1 MTLKVRINGQ
11 MRQITGPGNSP
22 VTFINGAKKKLAKGV
37 MFINGVKKV
46 LWDTHSL
53 QIWKTNI
60 DDIVSNGT
68 LFNVSNKYAFL
79 CDDDKNIYKIN
90 IENKSAPVLASSSKL
105 GRITLFSPFD
115 STNSNMVYYAISDN
129 YKAQQININTADFS
143 LSANNVVIFSS
154 GSRWGNRSGG
164 LIGTNNWLGA
174 SSANPSLLYTNTTS
188 VGVFFSTRASTVG
201 TVWPLLAKRD
211 ATSYLGC
218 GNNGL
223 SVLTAT
229 TIDPRV
235 PDVLYQDIL
244 VDGTNIVCAGSDG
257 FAIFNNNFDRIT
269 SKSIAE
275 YRHCYLL
282 GKIRDYYYV
291 VEAPRNI
298 QASDKNVYL
307 QIYTTGGV
315 LFEQINMN
323 LSIELSGNANFA
335 NPVRAV
341 PHISSSGMLGF
352 YFYPGV
358 YSGEVGTLVIIQGY

>member
-11 MRQITGPGNSP
+11 MKQITGPGNSP
-22 VTFINGAKKKLAKGV
+22 VTFVNGEKKKLAKGV
-37 MFINGVKKV
+37 TFVNGEKKV

-53 QIWKTNI
+53 QIWKINI
-60 DDIVSNGT
+60 DDIGSKGI
-68 LFNVSNKYAFL
+68 LFNASNKYAFL
-79 CDDDKNIYKIN
+79 YSGKNIYKIN
-90 IENKSAPVLASSSKL
+90 IENKSAPVLVSSSKL
-105 GRITLFSPFD
+105 GQITLFSPLD
-115 STNSNMVYYAISDN
+115 STNSNMVYYAIADD
-129 YKAQQININTADFS
+129 YKAQQININTADYSIF
-143 LSANNVVIFSS
+143 ANNVVNFTS

-174 SSANPSLLYTNTTS
+174 SLANPSLLYANTTS
-188 VGVFFSTRASTVG
+188 VGVFFSTGTSTVG
-201 TVWPLLAKRD
+201 TVSPSLAKRD

-218 GNNGL
+218 GNKGL

-229 TIDPRV
+229 AITPRV

-257 FAIFNNNFDRIT
+257 FAIFNTNFDKIT
-269 SKSIAE
+269 SKSVAE

-282 GKIRDYYYV
+282 GKIRGYYYV
-291 VEAPRNI
+291 VEAPRNV

-307 QIYTTGGV
+307 QIYTTEGV
-315 LFEQINMN
+315 LFSQINMN

-335 NPVRAV
+335 NPVRTV

-352 YFYPGV
+352 YFYSSV
-358 YSGEVGTLVIIQGY
+358 YSGAVGTLVIIQGY